1 MPDARTGERAVAVI
15 LPREGTMPDVA
26 ALAGFLAQSGVAR
39 FTVPETVAMWEAL
52 PRNDAGKVLKA
63 AVHEWPVE

>member
-1 MPDARTGERAVAVI
+1 MAVI
-15 LPREGTMPDVA
+15 VPREGTMPDVA

-39 FTVPETVAMWEAL
+39 FTVPETVALREAL

-63 AVHEWPVE
+63 AIREWLVE

>member
-1 MPDARTGERAVAVI
+1 MAVI
-15 LPREGTMPDVA
+15 FPREGTMPDVA

-63 AVHEWPVE
+63 AVHE

>member
-1 MPDARTGERAVAVI
+1 MAVI
-15 LPREGTMPDVA
+15 VPREGTMPDVA

-39 FTVPETVAMWEAL
+39 FTVPETVALWEAL

-63 AVHEWPVE
+63 AIREWLVE